1 MRAGRLA
8 PTCPSPLTSRSVS
21 VEARHRLYGVLSI
34 TGKNAEGQSRLML
47 WRNLE
52 SMDNEVLEGCF
63 ADERA
68 DLPGQPDTV

>member
-1 MRAGRLA
+1 M
-8 PTCPSPLTSRSVS
+8 
-21 VEARHRLYGVLSI
+21 EARHRLYGVLSI